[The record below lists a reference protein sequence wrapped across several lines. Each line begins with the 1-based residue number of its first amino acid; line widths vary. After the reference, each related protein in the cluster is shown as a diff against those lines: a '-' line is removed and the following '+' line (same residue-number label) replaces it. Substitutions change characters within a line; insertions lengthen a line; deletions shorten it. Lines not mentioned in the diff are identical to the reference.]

1 MTSNMHPGM
10 KEFNRIFNEYN
21 HIYHDIALKLG
32 LSDSGFDILYTICD
46 IGNGCLQ
53 KDICEATRLSK
64 QTVHSSVCKL
74 EKDGYLFLKPGKGR
88 NMQIFL
94 TPSGNTLIEEKIAP
108 AVQAENL
115 AFTHMTEEEQG
126 EFLRLNKKYAE
137 GLRKYASQI

>member
-1 MTSNMHPGM
+1 
-10 KEFNRIFNEYN
+10 
-21 HIYHDIALKLG
+21 
-32 LSDSGFDILYTICD
+32 
-46 IGNGCLQ
+46 
-53 KDICEATRLSK
+53 
-64 QTVHSSVCKL
+64 
-74 EKDGYLFLKPGKGR
+74 
-88 NMQIFL
+88 MQIFL

>member
-1 MTSNMHPGM
+1 MTINMHPGM
-10 KEFNRIFNEYN
+10 KEFNRIFKEYN

-94 TPSGNTLIEEKIAP
+94 TPSGNTLIE
-108 AVQAENL
+108 NL